1 MCIYSEFIHNK
12 MTKFT
17 LIVKPLQPSTFFKL
31 EISCEQN
38 MKLITNI
45 NGVKQ
50 VINTIKKIKTLLL
63 TFGVEEIDRFYFIF
77 ARNLIGRVL
86 EI

>member
-1 MCIYSEFIHNK
+1 M
-12 MTKFT
+12 
-17 LIVKPLQPSTFFKL
+17 QPSTFFRL

-50 VINTIKKIKTLLL
+50 VINIIKKIKTLLL

>member
-1 MCIYSEFIHNK
+1 M
-12 MTKFT
+12 
-17 LIVKPLQPSTFFKL
+17 QPSTFFIL

-50 VINTIKKIKTLLL
+50 VINIIKKIKTLLL
-63 TFGVEEIDRFYFIF
+63 TFGVLEEIDRFYFIF
-77 ARNLIGRVL
+77 AKNLEGIPFKFYV
-86 EI
+86 EC